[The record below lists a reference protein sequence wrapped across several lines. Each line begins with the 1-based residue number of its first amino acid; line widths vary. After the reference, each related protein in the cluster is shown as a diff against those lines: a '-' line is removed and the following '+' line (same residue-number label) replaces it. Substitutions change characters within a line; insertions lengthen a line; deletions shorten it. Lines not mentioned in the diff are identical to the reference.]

1 MKFKLLLTAVSAS
14 VVLIANSAFAGEELK
29 YNVHQ
34 NLSKR
39 PYHQPVDNQAK
50 NKDNFEGATLI
61 NEQAEIDKKHQPM
74 NLHNLGRRPFA
85 QKNTD

>member
-1 MKFKLLLTAVSAS
+1 MKFKLMFTTIAASIALISSA
-14 VVLIANSAFAGEELK
+14 AFAGDEQQ
-29 YNVHQ
+29 YTTHQ

-61 NEQAEIDKKHQPM
+61 NEQAEINKKHQPM
-74 NLHNLGRRPFA
+74 NLHNLGKRPFSE
-85 QKNTD
+85 KNTD